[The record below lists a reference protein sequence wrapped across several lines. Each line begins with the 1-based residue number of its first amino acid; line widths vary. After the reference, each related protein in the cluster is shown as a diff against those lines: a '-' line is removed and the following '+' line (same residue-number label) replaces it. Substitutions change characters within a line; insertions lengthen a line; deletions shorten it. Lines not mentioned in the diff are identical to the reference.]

1 MRYEGE
7 VRVPWSR
14 SEVTAVREAMEVTPL
29 FAGRAEV
36 RHILRRWLRSQRGK
50 DVSFDRVVA
59 EHLASNLVAFDM
71 KTAVAKS
78 KLLRTLQATERHAD
92 PAVAGAERHADRT
105 AAVA

>member
-36 RHILRRWLRSQRGK
+36 RDILRRWLRSRRGK
-50 DVSFDRVVA
+50 DVTFAVVVA

-78 KLLRTLQATERHAD
+78 KLLRVLQENERHAD
-92 PAVAGAERHADRT
+92 DT
-105 AAVA
+105 AAAA